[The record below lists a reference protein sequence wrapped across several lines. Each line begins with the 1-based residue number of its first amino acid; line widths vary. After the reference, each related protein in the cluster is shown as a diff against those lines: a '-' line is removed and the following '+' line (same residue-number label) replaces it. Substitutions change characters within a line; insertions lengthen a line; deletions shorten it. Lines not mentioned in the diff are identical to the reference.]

1 MWRAGY
7 RLLLWLAFPLVLGR
21 LWWRG
26 RHEPGYRRNIAERF
40 GFYPTTPP
48 RPLIW
53 LHAVSAGETRAA
65 EPLLLSLRTRHP
77 NCDLLITP
85 MNATGREP
93 AHPLLRGAS
102 RSACRASCYP

>member
-7 RLLLWLAFPLVLGR
+7 RLLLWLAFPLVLAR

-48 RPLIW
+48 RPGSL
-53 LHAVSAGETRAA
+53 LHAVSAGGAPAA
-65 EPLLLSLRTRHP
+65 EPLLLRLRSRHP
-77 NCDLLITP
+77 DCHLFITR
-85 MNATGREP
+85 MTASGRE
-93 AHPLLRGAS
+93 AAQQRFRGAP
-102 RSACRASCYP
+102 RLAW